1 MKKIDAVGQA
11 CPMPVILTKRALK
24 EHAGE
29 DILVSVD
36 NEIATQNLEKM
47 AEQLK
52 IGSHIDKINDQ
63 LYEVTLTASAGEGI
77 AATGSGVESK
87 ATPSEA
93 KGAAAQVAEHAE
105 NGYVV
110 VLNSDSIGS
119 GADELGHTLMKSFV
133 FALSEQET
141 LPEKILCYNAG
152 AQLTAE
158 GSPVLD
164 DLKAMAAEGVEILTC
179 GICVEFYGLKEK
191 FAVGEITNMY
201 RIVEIERTYK
211 TVSP

>member
-24 EHAGE
+24 KSDGE
-29 DILVSVD
+29 PILVSVD
-36 NEIATQNLEKM
+36 NEIATQNLAKM

-52 IGSHIDKINDQ
+52 ISSHINKINDQ
-63 LYEVTLTASAGEGI
+63 LYEVTLTASPSF
-77 AATGSGVESK
+77 AAIPSPAEEKGT
-87 ATPSEA
+87 ATEMTERS
-93 KGAAAQVAEHAE
+93 E

-110 VLNSDSIGS
+110 ILNSDSIGH
-119 GADELGHTLMKSFV
+119 GANELGHTLMKSFV
-133 FALSEQET
+133 FALSEQEI

-152 AQLTAE
+152 VLLTAE

-164 DLKAMAAEGVEILTC
+164 DLKALAAEGVEILTC
-179 GICVEFYGLKEK
+179 GICVEFYGLQEK

-201 RIVEIERTYK
+201 RIVEIERTFK

>member
-29 DILVSVD
+29 AILVSVD
-36 NEIATQNLEKM
+36 NEIATQNLAKM

-52 IGSHIDKINDQ
+52 LSSHIDKINDQ
-63 LYEVTLTASAGEGI
+63 LYEVTLTASAGESVAANGAGI
-77 AATGSGVESK
+77 ESK

-93 KGAAAQVAEHAE
+93 KGTAAQVAEHTE

-110 VLNSDSIGS
+110 VLNSDSIGRGS
-119 GADELGHTLMKSFV
+119 EELGRTLMKSFV
-133 FALSEQET
+133 FALSEQES

-152 AQLTAE
+152 ALLTAT

-201 RIVEIERTYK
+201 RIVEIERTFK

>member
-24 EHAGE
+24 ESNGE
-29 DILVSVD
+29 PILVSVD
-36 NEIATQNLEKM
+36 NEIATQNLAKM

-52 IGSHIDKINDQ
+52 IGSHINKINDQ
-63 LYEVTLTASAGEGI
+63 LYEVTLTASDGDGI
-77 AATGSGVESK
+77 AANEGEAGSK
-87 ATPSEA
+87 TTPAEA
-93 KGAAAQVAEHAE
+93 KGTATEMTERSE

-110 VLNSDSIGS
+110 ILNSDSIGH
-119 GADELGHTLMKSFV
+119 GANELGHTLMKSFV
-133 FALSEQET
+133 FALSEQEI

-152 AQLTAE
+152 VLLTAE

-164 DLKAMAAEGVEILTC
+164 DLKALAAEGVEILTC
-179 GICVEFYGLKEK
+179 GICVEFYGLQEK

-201 RIVEIERTYK
+201 RIVEIERTFK